1 MKVLILPKGGTGK
14 YWVIGYHRRRVCIL
28 RKGKCCID
36 RNWFKNMGKKT
47 KAIKKQELEKDK
59 KSPFSPSQIKIF
71 VDEVKV
77 EFTKIV
83 WPDKK
88 TTISLTGVVIVFSIL
103 ASIYLG
109 SVDMLLGKLIDSVL
123 R

>member
-1 MKVLILPKGGTGK
+1 
-14 YWVIGYHRRRVCIL
+14 
-28 RKGKCCID
+28 
-36 RNWFKNMGKKT
+36 MGKKT
-47 KAIKKQELEKDK
+47 KAIKRQELEKEK
-59 KSPFSPSQIKIF
+59 KFSFSPSQIRIF
-71 VDEVKV
+71 IDEVKV

-88 TTISLTGVVIVFSIL
+88 TTLSLTGVVIVFSIL
-103 ASIYLG
+103 ASAYLG

>member
-1 MKVLILPKGGTGK
+1 MA
-14 YWVIGYHRRRVCIL
+14 
-28 RKGKCCID
+28 
-36 RNWFKNMGKKT
+36 KKT
-47 KAIKKQELEKDK
+47 KAIKKQDLDKDK
-59 KSPFSPSQIKIF
+59 KSYFSPVQIRTFI
-71 VDEVKV
+71 DEVKV

-88 TTISLTGVVIVFSIL
+88 TTMGLTGVVIVFSIL
-103 ASIYLG
+103 ASAYLG

>member
-1 MKVLILPKGGTGK
+1 MA
-14 YWVIGYHRRRVCIL
+14 
-28 RKGKCCID
+28 
-36 RNWFKNMGKKT
+36 KKT
-47 KAIKKQELEKDK
+47 KSGSKNKQIAEVK
-59 KSPFSPSQIKIF
+59 KSVFSPSEIKIF

-88 TTISLTGVVIVFSIL
+88 TTMSLTGVVIVFSIL
-103 ASIYLG
+103 ASAYLG
-109 SVDMLLGKLIDSVL
+109 SVDLLLGKLIDSVL

>member
-1 MKVLILPKGGTGK
+1 
-14 YWVIGYHRRRVCIL
+14 
-28 RKGKCCID
+28 
-36 RNWFKNMGKKT
+36 MGKKT
-47 KAIKKQELEKDK
+47 KAIKKQELVNKK
-59 KSPFSPSQIKIF
+59 KSTLSPTQVRTF

-83 WPDKK
+83 WPERKV
-88 TTISLTGVVIVFSIL
+88 TIGLTGVVIVFSIL
-103 ASIYLG
+103 ASAYLG

>member
-1 MKVLILPKGGTGK
+1 MAKMTKSVA
-14 YWVIGYHRRRVCIL
+14 
-28 RKGKCCID
+28 KGK
-36 RNWFKNMGKKT
+36 
-47 KAIKKQELEKDK
+47 QVEVEK
-59 KSPFSPSQIKIF
+59 KSIFSPASIRTF

-88 TTISLTGVVIVFSIL
+88 TTISLTGVVVVFSIL

-109 SVDMLLGKLIDSVL
+109 SVDLILGKIIDTVL

>member
-1 MKVLILPKGGTGK
+1 
-14 YWVIGYHRRRVCIL
+14 
-28 RKGKCCID
+28 
-36 RNWFKNMGKKT
+36 MGKKT
-47 KAIKKQELEKDK
+47 KAIKRQELEKEQ
-59 KSPFSPSQIKIF
+59 KSPFSPSQIRIF
-71 VDEVKV
+71 IDEVKV

-88 TTISLTGVVIVFSIL
+88 TTLSLTGVVIVFSIL
-103 ASIYLG
+103 ASAYLG

>member
-1 MKVLILPKGGTGK
+1 
-14 YWVIGYHRRRVCIL
+14 
-28 RKGKCCID
+28 
-36 RNWFKNMGKKT
+36 MGKKT

-59 KSPFSPSQIKIF
+59 KSPFSPSQIRTF

-88 TTISLTGVVIVFSIL
+88 TTMSLTGVVIVFSML
-103 ASIYLG
+103 ASVYLG